1 MTFTFQYIKTQ
12 SSFRET
18 YLHISE
24 DNDSLLAPASR
35 WGAFFGL
42 FGLGSNEFFLV
53 TTGNTSAVDARLRE
67 VESIETVR
75 SIELEPTARPT
86 TETPVTREG
95 LYVFRFF
102 GVLNKDVER
111 IAELSAEAW
120 THFEVAEEYQ
130 AEPQGLF
137 CEVDRSKQH
146 GLMLLVTWYD
156 GLNSWQISR
165 NPPPEAAAH
174 FRERATL
181 THFTKPFATRLLT

>member
-1 MTFTFQYIKTQ
+1 MTYTFHHIKTL
-12 SSFRET
+12 SSFRDS
-18 YLHISE
+18 YLAIAA
-24 DNDSLLAPASR
+24 DNDTLLAPAQR

-53 TTGNTSAVDARLRE
+53 TKGKTSGVHSKLQR
-67 VESIETVR
+67 VETIDSVR
-75 SIELEPTARPT
+75 SIDLEPTARPDKQNA
-86 TETPVTREG
+86 VQRDG

-120 THFEVAEEYQ
+120 TYFENTDEYQ
-130 AEPQGLF
+130 AVPQGLF
-137 CEVDRSKQH
+137 CEVERSKTE

-156 GLNSWQISR
+156 GLNSWQLSR
-165 NPPPEAAAH
+165 KPPPEAAAR

-181 THFTKPFATRLLT
+181 THFTKPFATRLIR

>member
-1 MTFTFQYIKTQ
+1 MAFTFHHIKTQ

-18 YLHISE
+18 YLRITQ
-24 DNDSLLAPASR
+24 DNDSLIAPAQR

-42 FGLGSNEFFLV
+42 FGLGSDELFLV
-53 TTGNTSAVDARLRE
+53 TAGKTSGVHPTLQGI
-67 VESIETVR
+67 ESVETVR
-75 SIELEPTARPT
+75 SLELEPTARPT
-86 TETPVTREG
+86 TDTRLTREG

-111 IAELSAEAW
+111 IANLSAEAW
-120 THFEVAEEYQ
+120 TYFENSVEYQ

-137 CEVDRSKQH
+137 CEADRSKER

-165 NPPPEAAAH
+165 KPPPEAAAN
-174 FRERATL
+174 FQERATL
-181 THFTKPFATRLLT
+181 THFTKPFATRLLS